1 MNKLIKKPAYFIV
14 AIMVFLT
21 LVGCKKIKIER
32 DNTNIKVDKV
42 LEQVKGMTLDEKI
55 GQMVI
60 AGVDGHVNDEHS
72 SDLITKYHVGGF
84 ILLGKNIKDTNQ
96 VLSLL
101 NSLKKTNVESGSKIP
116 LFLGVDQEGGRV
128 DRMPPGFEKLP
139 TNKAIGQINS
149 SAFSYSMGKLLGQEV
164 KAFGYNIDFA
174 PVLDINNNAKNPVI
188 GDRSFGPTSDIVTKL
203 GIETMK
209 GIRSENI
216 IPAVKHFPGHGD
228 TSVDSH
234 TGLPVVNN
242 DLTRLKN
249 FELVPFAEA
258 IKNNVDIIMVAH
270 ILFPK
275 IDPKY
280 PSSMSKTIIT
290 DVLRNNM
297 KYDGIVI
304 TDDVTMGAIA
314 NNYNIGE
321 AAVTSANAGSDII
334 LVCHDFNKE
343 TQVINALKAAVQNG
357 TLSQETVDNSVYKI
371 LKLKQKYNISD
382 KNIPGLDVNGIN
394 NLIKGELDE
403 TCKVH

>member
-1 MNKLIKKPAYFIV
+1 MNELIKKPAYFIV

-21 LVGCKKIKIER
+21 LVGCKKIKIES
-32 DNTNIKVDKV
+32 DNTSIKVDKA

-60 AGVDGHVNDEHS
+60 AGVDGYINDEHS
-72 SDLITKYHVGGF
+72 SELITKYHVGGF
-84 ILLGKNIKDTNQ
+84 ILLGKNVENTNQ

-101 NSLKKTNVESGSKIP
+101 NSLKKISVESGSKIP

-128 DRMPPGFEKLP
+128 DRMPPEFEKLP
-139 TNKAIGQINS
+139 TNKAIGQINN

-174 PVLDINNNAKNPVI
+174 PVLDINSNPKNPVI

-290 DVLRNNM
+290 DVLRNSM

-304 TDDVTMGAIA
+304 TDDMTMGAIA

-321 AAVTSANAGSDII
+321 AAVTSVNAGSDII

-357 TLSQETVDNSVYKI
+357 TLTQETVDNSVYKI

-382 KNIPGLDVNGIN
+382 KNIPTLDVNSIN
-394 NLIKGELDE
+394 NSIKEGI
-403 TCKVH
+403 K